1 MSPKETELKIN
12 INSFDYLPQTKK
24 ILPFPLENI
33 EEQLGDIYFELD
45 KVRKRIEVVKLNNA
59 TSLTPVRRKKL
70 RGMQFKINT
79 AMSFIRRLVR
89 DLDDFWI
96 N

>member
-1 MSPKETELKIN
+1 MSPKETELKVNLN
-12 INSFDYLPQTKK
+12 IFDAIPQTKK

-33 EEQLGDIYFELD
+33 EEDLSNIYFELD

-59 TSLTPVRRKKL
+59 TSLSKVRMKKL

-79 AMSFIRRLVR
+79 SMGFIRRLVR

>member
-1 MSPKETELKIN
+1 MSPKESELKVN
-12 INSFDYLPQTKK
+12 LNSFDVIPQTKK

-33 EEQLGDIYFELD
+33 EEDLGNIYFELD

-59 TSLTPVRRKKL
+59 TSLSKVRMKKL

-79 AMSFIRRLVR
+79 SMGFIRRLVR